1 MVLTLDGNSEYIA
14 HVWRS
19 LTIQYKYHEILEI
32 RFWPSRANLG
42 LPWSL
47 LTLDFTKECR
57 ALYRKGSFMPLYTLL
72 YYFLALWYIGHP
84 ALQKPFIIIIM
95 KTVWEIQVNLF
106 IYFLLINCRHFFFC
120 SFIFICCTLF
130 LYVFGFRSLSLF
142 LLSFS
147 LSEHKCNQSVSLFFS
162 EYFYIGLCLSIS
174 LSLGMPKP
182 FNLFICLSL
191 CLSLFRPFFFSA
203 FLSFSVFMSF
213 CLVVVSS
220 YTKSYIVLSLK
231 KKDCMSFGLLLFLRN
246 SLSICV
252 YLCPFFLSLFDVCL
266 FVFFFS

>member
-1 MVLTLDGNSEYIA
+1 
-14 HVWRS
+14 
-19 LTIQYKYHEILEI
+19 
-32 RFWPSRANLG
+32 
-42 LPWSL
+42 
-47 LTLDFTKECR
+47 
-57 ALYRKGSFMPLYTLL
+57 MPLYTLL

-84 ALQKPFIIIIM
+84 ALQKPFIIIIL
-95 KTVWEIQVNLF
+95 KTVWEIQVNIF
-106 IYFLLINCRHFFFC
+106 IYFLLFNCRHFFFC
-120 SFIFICCTLF
+120 SFIFICSTLF

-231 KKDCMSFGLLLFLRN
+231 KKTISLILFHFLRN
-246 SLSICV
+246 SLSIGV
-252 YLCPFFLSLFDVCL
+252 YLCPFFLSLFRL
-266 FVFFFS
+266 FVYFFLFLFICLPTPLALCITLYLCFSNRRWILYLLWGWIDSTLASKGLYPQRI